1 LLRVSYLFFASLSL
15 VTFESSNAYVSGV
28 YEPRKNTVL
37 SIALRVSDVA
47 NTRVN
52 YLVSPVHYAPICDVA
67 GLCIQLQSGFTLG
80 APSAFS
86 IPYLYPFYTSNTL
99 LFNYVGASP
108 AGELAIEDIY
118 GNNYLMPIEY
128 IGAIPARFTSFTSI
142 RINML
147 DYSSA
152 RTCFGGYIQLAVS
165 TSESISI

>member
-1 LLRVSYLFFASLSL
+1 MIIVFVKGQLSFFASLSL

-37 SIALRVSDVA
+37 SIALRVSDVVSA
-47 NTRVN
+47 YVN
-52 YLVSPVHYAPICDVA
+52 YLASPTHSTPICEAV
-67 GLCIQLQSGFTLG
+67 GLCIQLQSGFTLRY
-80 APSAFS
+80 PSAFS

-108 AGELAIEDIY
+108 AGELAVEDIY

-165 TSESISI
+165 TS